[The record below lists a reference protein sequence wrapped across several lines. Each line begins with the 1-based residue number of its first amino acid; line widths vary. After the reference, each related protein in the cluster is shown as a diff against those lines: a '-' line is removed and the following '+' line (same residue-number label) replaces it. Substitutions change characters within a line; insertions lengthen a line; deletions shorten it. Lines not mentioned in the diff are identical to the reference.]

1 VSGNRLDRRERRT
14 RRLVRFLQLALVLL
28 AAATGVLAWREA
40 TRPPAAIPEVL
51 LPAPAAERDAR
62 AQAAA
67 RAALEQSG
75 ARIRELEGERDRL
88 AAEVEQLRDR
98 LAALEARIATLEQAL
113 AGERQEA
120 RRRATSLER
129 ERDRNQQLWLRL
141 QRAEA
146 ELARARAELEAA
158 RRAATPA
165 PATTAGGGTAAPPAE
180 QSAAEAAAASGV
192 GTRAWEETP
201 TARLLPLRVSDG
213 VEAYRRGDYRRAF
226 EIWRPLAEA
235 GNAKAQ
241 FHLGAMLFEG
251 RLGPPDNVEAY
262 VWLERAVRGGYRPAA
277 GLRDR
282 VRALLGPDELRR
294 AQEMSDS

>member
-1 VSGNRLDRRERRT
+1 MSGNPLERRERRT
-14 RRLVRFLQLALVLL
+14 RRLVRFLQLAVVLL

-75 ARIRELEGERDRL
+75 ARIRELEEERDRL
-88 AAEVEQLRDR
+88 AAEVEQLQGR
-98 LAALEARIATLEQAL
+98 LAALETRIAALEQAL
-113 AGERQEA
+113 ASERQETRSRTA
-120 RRRATSLER
+120 SLER

-146 ELARARAELEAA
+146 ELARARAELEEAG
-158 RRAATPA
+158 RRAQAAAPEAPEATQPA
-165 PATTAGGGTAAPPAE
+165 PSGEEAPPAVPTGGD
-180 QSAAEAAAASGV
+180 APVPAEAGAGAGAAL
-192 GTRAWEETP
+192 P
-201 TARLLPLRVSDG
+201 TVADG

-226 EIWRPLAEA
+226 EIWRPLAER

-251 RLGPPDNVEAY
+251 RLGPPDNVAAY
-262 VWLERAVRGGYRPAA
+262 VWLERAVRGGYRPAVE
-277 GLRDR
+277 LRDR

-294 AQEMSDS
+294 AQEMLDS